1 MKGEIWLEYYVRF
14 GEIPKD
20 EKSGIY
26 DWKEQRIVRSENGIS
41 VYDCCKI
48 GNEYRIVL
56 PTQCKESTL
65 DTLYGL
71 LVDEK
76 NIYILSGNKVGI
88 GSDNEPLIR
97 NCNILCKLPNN
108 YFSLLIE
115 DEEIMLT
122 TDTNT

>member
-1 MKGEIWLEYYVRF
+1 MKYYVRF

-26 DWKEQRIVRSENGIS
+26 DWKEQRIVRSENGVS

-48 GNEYRIVL
+48 ENEYRIVL
-56 PTQCKESTL
+56 PAQCKESTL

-71 LVDEK
+71 LLDEGD
-76 NIYILSGNKVGI
+76 IYILSGDMVGT

-97 NCNILCKLPNN
+97 NCSIVCKLPKN

-115 DEEIMLT
+115 DEEVALI
-122 TDTNT
+122 TDSNM